1 MTLPTL
7 VSHFS
12 PCPPVGQ
19 LEQEWRALEE
29 LSAGSAFLSWPW
41 IAATSIH
48 LRPGSVLVRVT
59 GGGQTMGLGLLGRR
73 GRLYLNETGQP
84 VQDRVMTE
92 YNGLLTRQGY
102 EAEAAQAFLA
112 GLGRRDLILSGVP
125 VQWQE
130 ACRSQGL
137 KTRLLR
143 APQPAPFATL
153 SPQAGH
159 DLLAGLTRN
168 SRQQIRRSL
177 RYYEQQ
183 GPLVLERAQ
192 DAPQALDWLDQLE
205 LLHTASWRQRGKTG
219 AFSDPSFQDFH
230 RRLIAAS
237 FAEGLPDLLRLRAG
251 SAVLGYLYTLRWRGI
266 AAAYQSGFAFE
277 EEPQARPGLVAH
289 LLAMGLYRDEGLSIY
304 RFLAGEAR
312 YKTSLATGQDELLWM
327 IAYRPGVMR
336 WLAETAERSV
346 AAIRSRIG
354 AGGSVMPLRI
364 EVKACNNK
372 NPS

>member
-1 MTLPTL
+1 MTLSTL

-12 PCPPVGQ
+12 PCPPADL
-19 LEQEWRALEE
+19 LEQEWRGLEA
-29 LSAGSAFLSWPW
+29 LSAGSVFLSWPW

-48 LRPGSVLVRVT
+48 LRPNSVLVRIT
-59 GGGQTMGLGLLGRR
+59 TDGQTMGLGLLGRR
-73 GRLYLNETGQP
+73 GRFYLNETGEP

-102 EAEAAQAFLA
+102 EAEVAQAFLA

-125 VQWQE
+125 VEWQDF
-130 ACRSQGL
+130 CRKQGL
-137 KTRLLR
+137 TTRLLR
-143 APQPAPFATL
+143 APQTAPFATL
-153 SPQAGH
+153 PSQPDH

-183 GPLVLERAQ
+183 GPLALERAQ
-192 DAPQALDWLDQLE
+192 DAPQALDWLDRLE
-205 LLHTASWRQRGKTG
+205 VLHTSSWRQRGKTG
-219 AFSDPSFQDFH
+219 AFSAPSFMDFH
-230 RRLIAAS
+230 RRLITAS

-251 SAVLGYLYTLRWRGI
+251 DKVLGYLYTLRWRGV

-277 EEPQARPGLVAH
+277 EDPQARPGLVAH
-289 LLAMGLYRDEGLSIY
+289 LLAMEFYRNDGLSTY

-327 IAYRPGVMR
+327 VAYRPGVMR

-346 AAIRSRIG
+346 TAIRARIG
-354 AGGSVMPLRI
+354 VADRSSPSGSR
-364 EVKACNNK
+364 
-372 NPS
+372 